1 MEAKKITP
9 ETTPDQR
16 EENIVQ
22 KHVADEAAAR
32 VSRRRALLAGLA
44 AAPAVLSLMNRSAW
58 GKAAENTQVSC
69 TLVSS
74 YVNAGSYWSSPRP
87 SNGNGTLVI
96 KQEDVDRC
104 G

>member
-1 MEAKKITP
+1 MKTK
-9 ETTPDQR
+9 ETMTRATGDQR
-16 EENIVQ
+16 DENTVH
-22 KHVADEAAAR
+22 KHVADDAAK

-58 GKAAENTQVSC
+58 GGAAGDTHVSC

-74 YVNAGSYWSSPRP
+74 YVNAGNYWSSPRP